1 MARYYIKPL
10 QGLTL
15 VELLV
20 SLVLGAL
27 LFIMM
32 MNVFLFTKKMLLTQQ
47 GITRMQMNA
56 RTIDYLL
63 GKAIRNSGVFGCQ
76 RLSTGMNDQPLK
88 GITYQDIPTAL
99 RANRKVM
106 KRIIPESDILW
117 LQASLKNYPLATYA
131 QTLAQLKSGTIVV
144 LTDCQKMAAFTVKP
158 GMTIDTQGYA
168 ATATLNVLSSTVYYV
183 AQSSRK
189 NAQGNPILALY
200 STDFNGRTIELV
212 EGVEEL
218 QLTYGQ
224 WVQGK
229 LEYLPAHA
237 VQNWQQVISVRLQAL
252 LNTVETHEPMMQK
265 WWYFEW
271 PLLIV
276 N

>member
-1 MARYYIKPL
+1 MARYHIKPL

-20 SLVLGAL
+20 SLVLSAM

-32 MNVFLFTKKMLLTQQ
+32 MNAFLLIKKSLLTQQ
-47 GITRMQMNA
+47 GLTRIQMNA

-76 RLSTGMNDQPLK
+76 RLSADMNNQPLK
-88 GITYQDIPTAL
+88 GITYQDIPHAL

-106 KRIIPESDILW
+106 KRIVPESDILW
-117 LQASLKNYPLATYA
+117 LQASHKSYPLATYA
-131 QTLAQLKSGTIVV
+131 QTLAQLKSGTVVV
-144 LTDCQKMAAFTVKP
+144 LTDCQKMTAFNVMPETI
-158 GMTIDTQGYA
+158 IDTQSYA
-168 ATATLNVLSSTVYYV
+168 ATATLSVLSSTVYYV

-189 NAQGNPILALY
+189 NAQGKPIFALY
-200 STDFNGRTIELV
+200 STDFNGRTLELV
-212 EGVEEL
+212 EGVE
-218 QLTYGQ
+218 QLRFTYGQ
-224 WVQGK
+224 LADGII
-229 LEYLPAHA
+229 EYLPAHA
-237 VQNWQQVISVRLQAL
+237 VKNWQQVISLRLQAL
-252 LNTVETHEPMMQK
+252 LNTVETTEPAIQK

-271 PLLIV
+271 PLLRA

>member
-1 MARYYIKPL
+1 MTRYHKKPL

-20 SLVLGAL
+20 SLVLGAV
-27 LFIMM
+27 LFIML
-32 MNVFLFTKKMLLTQQ
+32 MNVFLFTKKMLLAQQ
-47 GITRMQMNA
+47 GLTRIQTNA

-76 RLSTGMNDQPLK
+76 RLSADENNQPLK
-88 GITYQDIPTAL
+88 GITYQDIPNAL
-99 RANRKVM
+99 RASRQVM
-106 KRIIPESDILW
+106 KRIVPEGDILW
-117 LQASLKNYPLATYA
+117 LQMSLKSYPMAAST
-131 QTLAQLKSGTIVV
+131 QILAQYKPGTRVL
-144 LTDCQKMAAFTVKP
+144 LTDCQKMTALTVKP
-158 GMTIDTQGYA
+158 GMTVDTRNYD
-168 ATATLNVLSSTVYYV
+168 ATATLNVLSSTIYYV
-183 AQSSRK
+183 ARSSRK

-218 QLTYGQ
+218 RFTYGQ
-224 WVQGK
+224 IAQGK

-252 LNTVETHEPMMQK
+252 LNTVETYEPRLQK

-271 PLLIV
+271 PLLV
-276 N
+276 SN